1 MRKPVDAGSTAFI
14 GLDKG
19 IQKRHLLNVRAA
31 ADGCTVQE
39 VNILSLPQTPQQG
52 KQTNLSQQQQQKQGN
67 QIKNLSCY
75 LAKNDNINN

>member
-1 MRKPVDAGSTAFI
+1 MRKPVDSGSTAFI

-39 VNILSLPQTPQQG
+39 VHILSLPQTPQQG
-52 KQTNLSQQQQQKQGN
+52 KQTNLSQQQPTETRKSN
-67 QIKNLSCY
+67 QESQLLFSK
-75 LAKNDNINN
+75 K